1 MSEDD
6 RVFAKC
12 AWRLMPLLVLANV
25 VSLLDRVNVGMAA
38 LTKNR
43 DLGFSPSVYGFGAGV
58 LFVGYALFQVPSNI
72 ALQRVGARRWIAFI
86 LASWGAASAACALIQ
101 GPFSFYILRFL
112 VGAAEAGLVPGVVF
126 YLTLWFPKAWLGR
139 AYAIFAAGNVLALI
153 IGGPLAS
160 LFLSFDGIAGLRP
173 WQWLFLIEGLSPVL
187 LSFAV
192 LLFLPDRPVNAPFL
206 SVEDKHHINSR
217 VEREDFA
224 KNADLLTAIRDPRVL
239 MLGVAQGCYLLTGYG
254 LNIWLPLVMQGIGFS
269 NSTTG
274 LLGGLIS
281 AAGLPVMYLW
291 GHSSDRSG
299 ERIWHAAIPVLM
311 ICASLVTA
319 SMLPAN
325 GFSIVVL
332 AIGWIAAQCWLSPFY
347 ALPPLFLAGRG
358 LAGGIAAAI
367 GIGNLAGGF
376 GGQFL
381 IGVLRQQSGGYATS
395 FAVMAA
401 GGLLAAVIVL
411 SLGRSL
417 QPRKIPRRVAP
428 A

>member
-1 MSEDD
+1 
-6 RVFAKC
+6 
-12 AWRLMPLLVLANV
+12 
-25 VSLLDRVNVGMAA
+25 
-38 LTKNR
+38 
-43 DLGFSPSVYGFGAGV
+43 
-58 LFVGYALFQVPSNI
+58 
-72 ALQRVGARRWIAFI
+72 
-86 LASWGAASAACALIQ
+86 
-101 GPFSFYILRFL
+101 
-112 VGAAEAGLVPGVVF
+112 
-126 YLTLWFPKAWLGR
+126 
-139 AYAIFAAGNVLALI
+139 
-153 IGGPLAS
+153 
-160 LFLSFDGIAGLRP
+160 
-173 WQWLFLIEGLSPVL
+173 
-187 LSFAV
+187 
-192 LLFLPDRPVNAPFL
+192 
-206 SVEDKHHINSR
+206 
-217 VEREDFA
+217 
-224 KNADLLTAIRDPRVL
+224 
-239 MLGVAQGCYLLTGYG
+239 
-254 LNIWLPLVMQGIGFS
+254 MQGIGFS